1 MKIKM
6 KYYNIITGKYEQ
18 IYVKEE
24 LARFM
29 IASDKKMK
37 REQMLYN
44 KYTVSMDT
52 VISKNGDGV
61 LTIEDTLTDSDE
73 EDENAII
80 EKEKIKSALWRI
92 VDTLEEKQR
101 EIIIDI
107 FVNEKEQKVIA
118 EELGITSSAVN
129 QIKKTA
135 LIHLQ
140 YKLCTDKEFMETY
153 FHKRHRAEFDNL
165 VLQTAKE
172 MNKPEGLV
180 IDINGVEE
188 VTKLGTQFLKDA
200 TKHNL
205 DLDENMLGLFKLA
218 NGVVRDFVKDFKKEN
233 GNASKMVIT
242 PNYELK
248 VLP

>member
-1 MKIKM
+1 M

-44 KYTVSMDT
+44 KYTVPMDT
-52 VISKNGDGV
+52 VISKSDDGL

-73 EDENAII
+73 EDENVII
-80 EKEKIKSALWRI
+80 EKEKIKKALWRI

-101 EIIIDI
+101 KIIIDI

-129 QIKKTA
+129 QIKNTT

-153 FHKRHRAEFDNL
+153 FYKKHRAEFDNL
-165 VLQTAKE
+165 VLKTAKE
-172 MNKPEGLV
+172 MDKPEGLV
-180 IDINGVEE
+180 IDINVVEE
-188 VTKLGTQFLKDA
+188 VTKLGTQFLKDV
-200 TKHNL
+200 TKNNL
-205 DLDENMLGLFKLA
+205 ALDENMLGLFKLA
-218 NGVVRDFVKDFKKEN
+218 NSVVKDFVKDFKATNPDSTKI
-233 GNASKMVIT
+233 VIS
-242 PNYELK
+242 NDFDLK
-248 VLP
+248 TLP